1 MIAIIDY
8 GMGNVQSLSN
18 VIEYLGS
25 DVVVTANRR
34 EIEAADRII
43 LPGVGAFGDA
53 MTAIRDR
60 GLDIILYKEVQ
71 IRKKPMLGICLGLQ
85 LLGKS
90 SEEHG
95 YHDGLGWLDARI
107 VPFDSGTGV
116 NVPHIG
122 WNDIV
127 FKDPY
132 PLFTGLKEGER
143 DFYFVHS
150 YYMECN
156 DLSDVYATCDYGIRF
171 VAAIKRG
178 NILAT
183 QFHPEKSQDNGIQV
197 IENFLCWNPDTYA

>member
-18 VIEYLGS
+18 AVEYVGS
-25 DVVVTANRR
+25 DVIVTSDAK
-34 EIEAADRII
+34 EIEDADKII

-53 MTAIRDR
+53 MKAIRER
-60 GLDIILYKEVQ
+60 GLDKILYQEV
-71 IRKKPMLGICLGLQ
+71 IIKKKAMLGICLGLQ

-90 SEEHG
+90 SNEHG
-95 YHDGLGWLDARI
+95 YHEGLGWLDATI
-107 VPFDSGTGV
+107 IEFDPGNGIHI
-116 NVPHIG
+116 PHIG
-122 WNDIV
+122 WNNIEYS
-127 FKDPY
+127 DPS
-132 PLFTGLKEGER
+132 PLFSGLKEGER

-156 DLSDVYATCDYGIRF
+156 NPSDIYATCDYGIRF
-171 VAAIKRG
+171 VAAVKSG

-197 IENFLCWNPDTYA
+197 LKNFLNWNPGIHA